1 MFSISILFVIFG
13 TSETAVPYNSI
24 LNRNGIIQ
32 MKDFFQSTKVKV
44 FLSVLLVLIMLAVFT
59 RNVENNIIS
68 TTLNA
73 VTFGLSKVTAAATAD
88 HAAGKS
94 YDEMK
99 EENDALLQAN
109 RELRAKLVDYYNVKE
124 ENTRLWKFYDIK
136 KEHEDYALI
145 PATVLRRDTN
155 DEFGSFT
162 IDKGTLSAVNVGAP
176 VIGESGLI
184 GWISE
189 ADAYTAKVVTI
200 LSPRTSI
207 GAVDNATGDTG
218 IITGSAKYADENR
231 TTFTK
236 LNSEN
241 KVTEGDIITSSG
253 AAGIYP
259 KGMVLGEVI
268 EIGYDTY
275 DTSYY
280 AVIQP
285 YDDISTILDVAV
297 VSDFDGQG
305 EILKKESDE

>member
-1 MFSISILFVIFG
+1 
-13 TSETAVPYNSI
+13 
-24 LNRNGIIQ
+24 

-44 FLSVLLVLIMLAVFT
+44 FLSVLLVLIMLSVFT

-73 VTFGLSKVTAAATAD
+73 ITFGLSKVTAAATED
-88 HAAGKS
+88 HSPKKS
-94 YDEMK
+94 YDELK
-99 EENDALLQAN
+99 TENDALAQAN

-124 ENTRLWKFYDIK
+124 ENTRLWQFYGIK
-136 KEHEDYALI
+136 KEHEDYSLI

-155 DEFGSFT
+155 DEFGSIT
-162 IDKGTLSAVNVGAP
+162 IDKGTASSVNVGAP

-200 LSPRTSI
+200 LSPQTSI

-218 IITGSAKYADENR
+218 IITGSAKFADENR

-241 KVTEGDIITSSG
+241 KVEEGDIITSSG
-253 AAGIYP
+253 ASGIYP
-259 KGMVLGEVI
+259 KGMALGEVI

-280 AVIQP
+280 AVIEP
-285 YDDISTILDVAV
+285 YDDISKILDVAV
-297 VSDFDGQG
+297 VTDFDGQG

>member
-1 MFSISILFVIFG
+1 
-13 TSETAVPYNSI
+13 
-24 LNRNGIIQ
+24 
-32 MKDFFQSTKVKV
+32 MKDIFQSTKVKV

-73 VTFGLSKVTAAATAD
+73 FTFGLSKVSAAASAD
-88 HAAGKS
+88 SSDNKS
-94 YDEMK
+94 IDELK
-99 EENDALLQAN
+99 AENEALAQAN

-124 ENTRLWKFYDIK
+124 ENTRLWSFYGIK

-145 PATVLRRDTN
+145 PAMVLRRDSN

-162 IDKGTLSAVNVGAP
+162 IDKGTASDVNVGDP

-189 ADAYTAKVVTI
+189 ADVYTAKVVTV
-200 LSPRTSI
+200 LSPQTSI

-218 IITGSAKYADENR
+218 IVTGSAKYADDSC

-241 KVTEGDIITSSG
+241 KVEEGDIITSSG
-253 AAGIYP
+253 ASGIYP
-259 KGMVLGEVI
+259 KGMMLGEVK

-280 AVIQP
+280 AVVEP
-285 YDDISTILDVAV
+285 YDDIKKVVDVAV
-297 VSDFDGQG
+297 ICGYEGQG
-305 EILKKESDE
+305 EILTGASE

>member
-1 MFSISILFVIFG
+1 
-13 TSETAVPYNSI
+13 
-24 LNRNGIIQ
+24 
-32 MKDFFQSTKVKV
+32 MKEFFQSTKVKV
-44 FLSVLLVLIMLAVFT
+44 FLSVLMVLIMLSVFT
-59 RNVENNIIS
+59 RNVENNVIS

-88 HAAGKS
+88 PAPNKS
-94 YDEMK
+94 YDELK
-99 EENDALLQAN
+99 TENDALLQAN

-124 ENTRLWKFYDIK
+124 ENTRLWKFYGIK
-136 KEHEDYALI
+136 KEHEDYSLI
-145 PATVLRRDTN
+145 PATVLRRDAN

-162 IDKGTLSAVNVGAP
+162 IDKGTASAVNVGAP

-189 ADAYTAKVVTI
+189 ADAYTAKVVTV

-207 GAVDNATGDTG
+207 GAIDNATGDTG
-218 IITGSAKYADENR
+218 IITGSAKYADKNR

-241 KVTEGDIITSSG
+241 KVEEGDIITSSG
-253 AAGIYP
+253 ASGIYP

-280 AVIQP
+280 AVIEP
-285 YDDISTILDVAV
+285 YDDISRIIDVAV
-297 VSDFDGQG
+297 ISDFDGQG

>member
-1 MFSISILFVIFG
+1 
-13 TSETAVPYNSI
+13 
-24 LNRNGIIQ
+24 

-73 VTFGLSKVTAAATAD
+73 LTFGLSKVSAAASAD
-88 HAAGKS
+88 SSDNKS
-94 YDEMK
+94 YDELK
-99 EENDALLQAN
+99 AENEALAQAN

-124 ENTRLWKFYDIK
+124 ENTRLWSFYDIK

-145 PATVLRRDTN
+145 PATVLRRDSN

-162 IDKGTLSAVNVGAP
+162 IDKGTASDVNVGDP

-184 GWISE
+184 GWIGE
-189 ADAYTAKVVTI
+189 ADAYTAKVVTV
-200 LSPRTSI
+200 LSPQTSI

-218 IITGSAKYADENR
+218 IVTGSAKYTDDNC

-241 KVTEGDIITSSG
+241 KVKEGDIITSSG
-253 AAGIYP
+253 ASGIYP
-259 KGMVLGEVI
+259 KGMMLGEVI
-268 EIGYDTY
+268 EIG
-275 DTSYY
+275 
-280 AVIQP
+280 
-285 YDDISTILDVAV
+285 
-297 VSDFDGQG
+297 
-305 EILKKESDE
+305 